1 MKQYEAGR
9 SQQRALLYE
18 NMSYSVKY
26 TNALKN
32 WRGKKKGKKIH
43 HLRRDQN
50 PNSVNNYEPS
60 NNKEKKNVTNAGQPN
75 SHS

>member
-1 MKQYEAGR
+1 MKQVEEVSR
-9 SQQRALLYE
+9 ELCCMIICHILLSTQ
-18 NMSYSVKY
+18 MH
-26 TNALKN
+26 LKT
-32 WRGKKKGKKIH
+32 GAVKKKGKKLH

-60 NNKEKKNVTNAGQPN
+60 NNEEKKNVTNAGQPN

>member
-9 SQQRALLYE
+9 SQQRALLYD

-32 WRGKKKGKKIH
+32 WRGKKKDKK
-43 HLRRDQN
+43 DGQ
-50 PNSVNNYEPS
+50 
-60 NNKEKKNVTNAGQPN
+60 KKVMFCKVLVQTEFVLL
-75 SHS
+75 